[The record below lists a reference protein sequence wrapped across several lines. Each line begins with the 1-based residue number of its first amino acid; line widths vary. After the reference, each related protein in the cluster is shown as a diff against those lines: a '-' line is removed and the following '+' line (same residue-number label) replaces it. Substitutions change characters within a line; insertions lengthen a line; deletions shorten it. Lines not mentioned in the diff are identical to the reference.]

1 MRFGLVGES
10 CSGYS
15 VYAALRFCCLVFGF
29 EGDVERAG
37 IRTWVFANGSLGLGR
52 VTALKEPRGNVREQ
66 AVTSILCLT
75 DSSLIFFFLEVTTI
89 DTSGSI
95 VEQEMR
101 TRSGGG
107 WNENDGYNSR
117 LSILFQVIAVS
128 HPLPQTVLVVEFV
141 HEHHFCC

>member
-1 MRFGLVGES
+1 
-10 CSGYS
+10 
-15 VYAALRFCCLVFGF
+15 LVFGF
-29 EGDVERAG
+29 GGDVERAG

-52 VTALKEPRGNVREQ
+52 VTALKEPRGDVREQ
-66 AVTSILCLT
+66 AVPSVLCLT
-75 DSSLIFFFLEVTTI
+75 EYASLIFFFLEVTTI

-107 WNENDGYNSR
+107 WNENDGYNYR
-117 LSILFQVIAVS
+117 LSILFHVIAVS

-141 HEHHFCC
+141 QEHHFCC